1 MRIKNALIQV
11 KAGPDSGLEEGQF
24 TAYAST
30 FTREPDSYGDVVAKG
45 AFTKTLS
52 DWAAS
57 DSVIPLLFGHR
68 MDDPDYNIGSVLEA
82 SEDEHG
88 LLVKGQLDLDSPK
101 GAQTYRLLKGKRI
114 NQLSFAYDVLD
125 EGQVEESGRK
135 VNELRE
141 LSLYEVS
148 IVPIGANQDT
158 EVLAV
163 KAASDSLAHGLK
175 AGRVLS
181 AKNESE
187 LRKAHDAIGTVLA
200 GLAADDNDQE
210 KASGHSRATDSPT
223 SQEPSEATVVA
234 KSQEPSVNPSARVLA
249 TLHLLSLTEGGRGSS

>member
-45 AFTKTLS
+45 AFTKTLAE
-52 DWAAS
+52 WAKS

-163 KAASDSLAHGLK
+163 KAASDALAYGIK
-175 AGRVLS
+175 NGRVIP
-181 AKNESE
+181 AKSE
-187 LRKAHDAIGTVLA
+187 GDLRKAHEVLGTILAALAAEDVQEAAIG
-200 GLAADDNDQE
+200 
-210 KASGHSRATDSPT
+210 HTDAKSDE
-223 SQEPSEATVVA
+223 EPSGA
-234 KSQEPSVNPSARVLA
+234 KSDEEPRVNPSARALA
-249 TLHLLSLTEGGRGSS
+249 NLHLLSLD

>member
-45 AFTKTLS
+45 AFTKTLAE
-52 DWAAS
+52 WAQT

-125 EGQVEESGRK
+125 EGQVEEGGRK

-163 KAASDSLAHGLK
+163 KAASDALASGIK
-175 AGRVLS
+175 SGRVIP
-181 AKNESE
+181 AKSE
-187 LRKAHDAIGTVLA
+187 GDLRKAHEVLGTI
-200 GLAADDNDQE
+200 LAALAVGDVQE
-210 KASGHSRATDSPT
+210 PASGHTDAKSDE
-223 SQEPSEATVVA
+223 EPSGA
-234 KSQEPSVNPSARVLA
+234 KSDEEPRVNPSARALA
-249 TLHLLSLTEGGRGSS
+249 NLHLLSLAEGGRGSS